1 MEYDRNADFAD
12 LINKIDSHCFTGDT
26 LFNETNL
33 ERLKKHLGRWERA
46 VKQQE
51 QINKEIMEEN
61 QKNGIEPEVVHYY
74 SVTFE
79 NDKVVYFESKRNFT
93 HPHAVLMQC
102 RSLNLGEMF
111 VDVKSFKE
119 ITKQEYMD
127 NAL

>member
-79 NDKVVYFESKRNFT
+79 NDKVVYFESKRNFK